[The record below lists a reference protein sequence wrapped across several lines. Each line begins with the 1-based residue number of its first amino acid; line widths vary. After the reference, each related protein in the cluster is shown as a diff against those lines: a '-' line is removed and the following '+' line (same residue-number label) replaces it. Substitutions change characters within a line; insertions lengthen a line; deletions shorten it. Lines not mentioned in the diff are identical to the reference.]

1 MMMQLQDK
9 RIFYVED
16 DIKNRVVV
24 KMILEVV
31 GAVVASESWGKLE
44 VVTARLAEFQ
54 PDLILLDLMFPRN
67 VSGYDIF
74 EVIHNDPPF
83 AHLPV
88 VAVSASDPSI
98 EVPRTRAKGFAGFIS
113 KPITLQQFP
122 DQIAAVLNHE
132 SIWHIG

>member
-1 MMMQLQDK
+1 
-9 RIFYVED
+9 
-16 DIKNRVVV
+16 
-24 KMILEVV
+24 
-31 GAVVASESWGKLE
+31 
-44 VVTARLAEFQ
+44 
-54 PDLILLDLMFPRN
+54 LMFPRN

-74 EVIHNDPPF
+74 EVIHNDPRF